1 VLRATPP
8 MLSMQSCKLK
18 LDEEK
23 SKHVGL
29 AQQNGFGAAFLHNLL
44 RFVKGTAKPNKCPAR
59 SVINRI

>member
-1 VLRATPP
+1 
-8 MLSMQSCKLK
+8 MQSCKLK